1 MSKYEA
7 VEKVAVDTVD
17 SVVNVDDFVKKVIDI
32 NYARS
37 IEFITKINKIFIEEI
52 EDAGEINI
60 SLKDLSKLE
69 KYKYIGIPIYV
80 NLIKSAGKLNIEL
93 VREIVEKLVDQLLD
107 DYKEEYLEI
116 IKSTDDINGYI
127 STYLRKIE
135 KIERIKSNLSA
146 ILDFTMDIV
155 QGKMVSSMMKPII
168 NSLIDAYNKND
179 PFAFISIEEY
189 YGVNENSI
197 RKLIKFL
204 KVIAE

>member
-7 VEKVAVDTVD
+7 VEKVKDVTT
-17 SVVNVDDFVKKVIDI
+17 SIVNVDDFVKKVIDI

-37 IEFITKINKIFIEEI
+37 IEFITKITKIFTEEI

-69 KYKYIGIPIYV
+69 KYKYISIPIYV

-116 IKSTDDINGYI
+116 IKSTDDIDGYI

-135 KIERIKSNLSA
+135 RIEKIKDNLSA
-146 ILDFTMDIV
+146 ILDFIMNII
-155 QGKMVSSMMKPII
+155 QGKMVQSMMKPII